1 MTRLPLDGLVVLE
14 FSQYLSAPSAG
25 LRLAD
30 LGARVIKIERPV
42 TGDAGRKL
50 AIKNLWV
57 GDDSLLFHTINRN
70 KESFTADMKNAD
82 DLAIIKKLIAKS
94 DIILHNFR
102 PGVME
107 KNGLG
112 YEEVQRI
119 NPSVI
124 YASISGYGKTG
135 CWKNKPGQDLLLQSI
150 AGLAF
155 TTGNAAE
162 MPMPFGLAIGDILA
176 GAQLVQG
183 ILAAAA
189 SRELTGNGALIEI
202 SLLETLIDFQ
212 FELLTTF
219 FASNQQPQRS
229 QINSGHTLLSAP
241 YGIYKTSDG
250 FLALAM
256 MPLEELADAIHCGEL
271 KNYGPADTF
280 EKRDTIKKVI
290 AAHLGHQPSAYW
302 LNQLQQRD
310 LWAAEVLNWQQ
321 LKKHEAYQL
330 LGMEQSVGENG
341 TRIITTRCPVKLNGK
356 KLTSS
361 RPAPALG
368 THTRD
373 IISNFINGATVKE
386 QDPVPAKRDS
396 DIPLLKDLLIV
407 DFSQFLSGPYA
418 TLRLAD
424 LGAEVIKIERTGT
437 GDICRNLYVSDV
449 KIEGESTIFHAINR
463 NKKSYQANLKEEY
476 DLHRIKEL
484 IARADVLVHNF
495 RPGVMQ
501 KLGLSYDVVKQI
513 KPDIIYAEISGYGT
527 EGPWKD
533 LPGQDLLLQAVSGLT
548 WLSNNDGENPTPM
561 GVAVVDMLAGTH
573 LAQGILAALFQKRKT
588 GEGALVQVSML
599 ESILDFQFEVLTCF
613 YNDGNQLPR
622 RSSINN
628 AHAYIAAP
636 YGIYKTKDSFLSLA
650 MTDIVKL
657 GELTG
662 CEALTRY
669 TEKKDWFSK
678 RDEIKKVIAE
688 HLLSNTNQHWLSI
701 LEKADVW
708 CAPVFNYEELMK
720 QEAFQNL
727 DMILTVKTGKGFN
740 LETTRCPIRVNGKLL
755 VSDIG
760 APLLGEHNELID
772 KKYNLQQPLAPV

>member
-1 MTRLPLDGLVVLE
+1 MNGLPLHGLVVLE

-30 LGARVIKIERPV
+30 LGARVIKIERPG

-70 KESFTADMKNAD
+70 KESFTADMKD
-82 DLAIIKKLIAKS
+82 PQDLGLLQKLIAKA
-94 DIILHNFR
+94 DIIIHNFR

-112 YEEVQRI
+112 YEAVKQI
-119 NPSVI
+119 NPAAV
-124 YASISGYGKTG
+124 YASISGYGNTG
-135 CWKNKPGQDLLLQSI
+135 SWKNKPGQDLLLQSI

-183 ILAAAA
+183 ILAAIV
-189 SRELTGNGALIEI
+189 SREKTGHGALIEI

-241 YGIYKTSDG
+241 YGIYKTADG
-250 FLALAM
+250 YLALAM
-256 MPLEELADAIHCGEL
+256 MPLPELAAAIACEELKQYAAADA
-271 KNYGPADTF
+271 F
-280 EKRDTIKKVI
+280 EKRDEIKKVI
-290 AAHLGHQPSAYW
+290 AAHLRTQSGNHW
-302 LNQLQQRD
+302 LTQLRQRD

-321 LKKHEAYQL
+321 LKEHEAYRQL
-330 LGMEQSVGENG
+330 EMEQVVGMNG
-341 TRIITTRCPVKLNGK
+341 SSIVTTRCPLKLNGHT
-356 KLTSS
+356 LTSNK
-361 RPAPALG
+361 PAPALG
-368 THTRD
+368 VNTKD
-373 IISNFINGATVKE
+373 IISQLINGSATTINKE
-386 QDPVPAKRDS
+386 KTFQKEGAG
-396 DIPLLKDLLIV
+396 LLSNLLVV

-418 TLRLAD
+418 TLRMAD
-424 LGAEVIKIERTGT
+424 LGAEVIKIEKTGT

-463 NKKSYQANLKEEY
+463 NKKSYQANLKDEGE
-476 DLHRIKEL
+476 LQQIKSL
-484 IARADVLVHNF
+484 IEKADVLVHNF
-495 RPGVMQ
+495 RPGVMER
-501 KLGLSYDVVKQI
+501 LGLSYETVKAI
-513 KPDIIYAEISGYGT
+513 NPSIVYAEISGYGT
-527 EGPWKD
+527 DGPWKD

-573 LAQGILAALFQKRKT
+573 LAQGILAAIYQKQKT
-588 GEGALVQVSML
+588 GEGSLVQVSML

-613 YNDGNQLPR
+613 YNDGHQLPQ

-628 AHAYIAAP
+628 AHAYVAAP
-636 YGIYKTKDSFLSLA
+636 YGIYQTKDSYMALA
-650 MTDIVKL
+650 MTDIVRL
-657 GELTG
+657 GELIG
-662 CEALTRY
+662 CESLTAY
-669 TEKKDWFSK
+669 TNQKEWFSK
-678 RDEIKKVIAE
+678 RDEIKKIIAA
-688 HLLSNTNQHWLSI
+688 HLASGTNAHWLSI

-708 CAPVFNYEELMK
+708 CAPVFNYEELIK
-720 QEAFQNL
+720 QEAFRNL
-727 DMILTVKTGKGFN
+727 DMVMQVKTGKGFS
-740 LETTRCPIRVNGKLL
+740 LDTTRCPIRVNGQILR
-755 VSDIG
+755 SAAG
-760 APLLGEHNELID
+760 APLLGEHNAVIS
-772 KKYNLQQPLAPV
+772 KKYNLQEPVTTPQ

>member
-1 MTRLPLDGLVVLE
+1 MTRLPLHGLVVLE

-30 LGARVIKIERPV
+30 LGARVIKIERPNG
-42 TGDAGRKL
+42 GDAGRKL

-70 KESFTADMKNAD
+70 KESFTADMKDAD
-82 DLAIIKKLIAKS
+82 DLLVLKKLIAKS
-94 DIILHNFR
+94 DIIIHNFR

-112 YEEVQRI
+112 YEDVQRI
-119 NPSVI
+119 NPSAI

-135 CWKNKPGQDLLLQSI
+135 GWKNKPGQDLLLQSI

-162 MPMPFGLAIGDILA
+162 MPMPFGIAIGDILA

-189 SRELTGNGALIEI
+189 ARELTGNGALIEV

-229 QINSGHTLLSAP
+229 HINSGHTLLSAP
-241 YGIYKTSDG
+241 YGIYKTADS

-256 MPLEELADAIHCGEL
+256 MPLHELAEAINCAVL
-271 KNYGPADTF
+271 KNYKAEDAF
-280 EKRDTIKKVI
+280 EKRDEIKKLI
-290 AAHLGHQPSAYW
+290 AAHLNNQPSAYW
-302 LNQLQQRD
+302 LQQLQQRD

-321 LKKHEAYQL
+321 LKNHPAYQQI
-330 LGMEQSVGENG
+330 GIEQTVGANG
-341 TRIITTRCPVKLNGK
+341 TQLITTRCPVRFDGK
-356 KLTSS
+356 VLTNTK
-361 RPAPALG
+361 PAPSLG
-368 THTRD
+368 LNTND
-373 IISNFINGATVKE
+373 IISNFINGAVINE
-386 QDPVPAKRDS
+386 NSNVVPHSVNDNK
-396 DIPLLKDLLIV
+396 LLKDILIV

-424 LGAEVIKIERTGT
+424 FGAEVIKIERTGT

-463 NKKSYQANLKEEY
+463 NKKSYQANLKDAY
-476 DLHRIKEL
+476 DLQQIKEL
-484 IARADVLVHNF
+484 IAKADVLVHNF
-495 RPGVMQ
+495 RPGVME
-501 KLGLSYDVVKQI
+501 KLGLSYEVVKQI
-513 KPDIIYAEISGYGT
+513 KPDIVYAEISGYGT

-561 GVAVVDMLAGTH
+561 GVAVVDILAGTH
-573 LAQGILAALFQKRKT
+573 LAQGILASLYKKRKS
-588 GEGALVQVSML
+588 GEGGLIQVSML

-613 YNDGNQLPR
+613 YNDGNQLPQ

-628 AHAYIAAP
+628 AHAYVAAP

-657 GELTG
+657 GELIG
-662 CEALTRY
+662 CEPLTRF
-669 TEKKDWFSK
+669 TDKKDWFSK
-678 RDEIKKVIAE
+678 RDEIKKIIAE
-688 HLLSNTNQHWLSI
+688 HLLDNTNEHWLSV

-708 CAPVFNYEELMK
+708 CAPVFNYEELIK

-727 DMILTVKTGKGFN
+727 DMVLKVKTGKGFT
-740 LETTRCPIRVNGKLL
+740 LETTRCPVRINGKVLI
-755 VSDIG
+755 SDIG
-760 APLLGEHNELID
+760 APLLGEHNAVID
-772 KKYNLQQPLAPV
+772 KKFNLQKPLASA

>member
-1 MTRLPLDGLVVLE
+1 MTQLPLHRLVVLE

-30 LGARVIKIERPV
+30 LGARVIKIERPG

-70 KESFTADMKNAD
+70 KESFTADMKDEN
-82 DLAIIKKLIAKS
+82 DLAILKKLIAKS
-94 DIILHNFR
+94 DILIHNFR

-112 YEEVQRI
+112 YEEVKKI

-124 YASISGYGKTG
+124 YSAISGYGNTG
-135 CWKNKPGQDLLLQSI
+135 YWKNKPGQDLLLQSI

-183 ILAAAA
+183 ILAGVAA
-189 SRELTGNGALIEI
+189 RQQTGCGALIEI

-241 YGIYKTSDG
+241 YGIYKTADG

-256 MPLEELADAIHCGEL
+256 MPLHELADAINCKEL
-271 KNYGPADTF
+271 KSYTAADSF
-280 EKRDTIKKVI
+280 EKRDTIKKII
-290 AAHLGHQPSAYW
+290 AAHLINKPAAYW
-302 LNQLQQRD
+302 LEQLQQQD

-321 LKKHEAYQL
+321 LQKHEAYKQL
-330 LGMEQSVGENG
+330 DIEQTVGLNG
-341 TRIITTRCPVKLNGK
+341 TQIVTTRCPLKFNGER
-356 KLTSS
+356 LVNS
-361 RPAPALG
+361 RPAPPLG
-368 THTRD
+368 FNTAD
-373 IISNFINGATVKE
+373 IKANFINGTVIHE
-386 QDPVPAKRDS
+386 QAFKNVNTPNGNK
-396 DIPLLKDLLIV
+396 LLKDLLIV

-424 LGAEVIKIERTGT
+424 FGAEVIKVERKGT

-463 NKKSYQANLKEEY
+463 NKKSYEANLKDEH
-476 DLHRIKEL
+476 DLQKIKEL
-484 IARADVLVHNF
+484 LAKADVLVHNF
-495 RPGVMQ
+495 RPGVME
-501 KLGLSYDVVKQI
+501 KLGLSYELVKQI
-513 KPDIIYAEISGYGT
+513 KPDIIYAEISGYGND
-527 EGPWKD
+527 GPWKN

-548 WLSNNDGENPTPM
+548 WLSNNEGENPTPM

-573 LAQGILAALFQKRKT
+573 LAQGILASLFKKRKT

-613 YNDGNQLPR
+613 YNDGNQLPQ
-622 RSSINN
+622 RSSVNN
-628 AHAYIAAP
+628 AHAYVAAP

-657 GELTG
+657 GELIN
-662 CEALTRY
+662 CEALLKFTD
-669 TEKKDWFSK
+669 KKDWFIK
-678 RDEIKKVIAE
+678 RDEIKKIIAE
-688 HLLSNTNQHWLSI
+688 HLQHNDNEYWLSV

-708 CAPVFNYEELMK
+708 CAPVFNYEELIK
-720 QEAFQNL
+720 QEPFQNL
-727 DMILTVKTGKGFN
+727 EMILKVKTGKGFTV
-740 LETTRCPIRVNGKLL
+740 ETTRCPIRVNGNTLL
-755 VSDIG
+755 SDIG

-772 KKYNLQQPLAPV
+772 KKYNLQEPITTV